1 MISYVLVVIA
11 SFAKLCCVR
20 VCRKLVYLVQDVN
33 AQPEKYVQADS
44 NM

>member
-1 MISYVLVVIA
+1 MIGYLLLAHVKC
-11 SFAKLCCVR
+11 AKLCCAHVF
-20 VCRKLVYLVQDVN
+20 RKLVHLVQDVN

>member
-1 MISYVLVVIA
+1 MIGYFFVVLVR
-11 SFAKLCCVR
+11 FAKLCCMHVF
-20 VCRKLVYLVQDVN
+20 RKLVHLVQDVN